1 MSRPQRVDIEV
12 SGRRLQI
19 EVAWVGADAP
29 EQPLLVFLHEG
40 LGSLAMW
47 KDFPARLC
55 DACGV
60 RGLVYS
66 RPGYGESTPR
76 PPEEH
81 WDADFMHRQAEDVLP
96 ALLGALGVAAPY
108 ALFGHSDGGSI
119 ALIHAARFPDRVGA
133 AVVMAPHCF
142 VEEFGLVSIRAAR
155 EAYREGDLREKL
167 AKYHAD
173 VDSAFWGWNDI
184 WLNHAFES
192 WSIEGLLPAITCPVL
207 AIQGTD
213 DPYGTMRQI
222 DRIAEQVP
230 STRLLKLP
238 ACGHSPHRDQPD
250 AVIEATRDFLNQAN
264 TGRQR

>member
-1 MSRPQRVDIEV
+1 MSEAQRVRIEV
-12 SGRRLQI
+12 SGRRLEI
-19 EVAWVGADAP
+19 EVAWVGSREA

-40 LGSLAMW
+40 LGSVAMW

-66 RPGYGESTPR
+66 RPGYGTSTPR
-76 PPEEH
+76 APDEH
-81 WDADFMHRQAEDVLP
+81 WGVDFMHAQAEHVLP
-96 ALLGALGVAAPY
+96 ALLGALGVEAPY

-119 ALIHAARFPDRVGA
+119 ALIHAARFPDRVSA

-142 VEEFGLVSIRAAR
+142 VEEFGLASIRAAR
-155 EAYREGDLREKL
+155 GAYREGDLREKL

-173 VDSAFWGWNDI
+173 VDSAFRGWNDI

-192 WSIEGLLPAITCPVL
+192 WTIESLLPGIACPVL

-222 DRIAEQVP
+222 DRIAEQVRG
-230 STRLLKLP
+230 TRLLKLP
-238 ACGHSPHRDQPD
+238 VCGHSPHRDQPD
-250 AVIEATRDFLNQAN
+250 VVVAATRDFLNHVL